1 MYSVIDSPM
10 WNFTSQSPEAP
21 SLVVP
26 LSDQG
31 AAPAA
36 TSDPPQVTSTSDGV
50 PLPASDHGDS
60 GKGSIPEAVPTV
72 VSAAPTVSS
81 NVPAVGDFYHIF
93 ENADVLPLSWA
104 LPGNFL
110 ILAVCLFFVVL
121 WHI

>member
-1 MYSVIDSPM
+1 M

-21 SLVVP
+21 SLVAP
-26 LSDQG
+26 LSDHG
-31 AAPAA
+31 ADPDA
-36 TSDPPQVTSTSDGV
+36 TNDPPQVTSSSDGV

-93 ENADVLPLSWA
+93 ENTEVLPLSWV